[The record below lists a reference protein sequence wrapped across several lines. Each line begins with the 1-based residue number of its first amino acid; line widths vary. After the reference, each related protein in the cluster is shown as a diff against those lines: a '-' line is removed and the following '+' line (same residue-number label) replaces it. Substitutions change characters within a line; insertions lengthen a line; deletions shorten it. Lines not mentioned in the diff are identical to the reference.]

1 MAYTPPFCITDEVV
15 NLVSDISLLI
25 GRLSVSER
33 LSRSPRLR
41 RENRIKSI
49 HSSLAIENNTLSL
62 DEVTA
67 LIDGKR
73 VLAPP
78 KDIREVQNAYEAYE
92 ALSGMNPY
100 SMDDLLKAH
109 AFMMAG
115 LTKDAG
121 CFRSGDVGVFAGDTL
136 IHAGTPA
143 AYVPQVMADLFEWL
157 RTTNTH
163 PLVASCVFHSEFEYI
178 HPFSD
183 GNGRTGRLWH
193 SLLLQSWNPL
203 FAWLPVESLVA
214 EHQGE
219 YYDALERAQANADCT
234 PFVVFMLQVIRD
246 TIQDATDE
254 QINEHLNEQINA
266 RQQGLIA
273 IIRKGPASTIPD
285 LAEQMDCS
293 VATIRR
299 DLAHLQKLGIIRR
312 EGSRKA
318 GSWVVV

>member
-1 MAYTPPFCITDEVV
+1 MAYIPPFSITDEVV

-33 LSRSPRLR
+33 LSKNPRLR

-49 HSSLAIENNTLSL
+49 HFSLAIENNTLSL

-78 KDIREVQNAYEAYE
+78 KDIHEVQNAFEAYE
-92 ALSGMNPY
+92 ALSNMNPY

-121 CFRSGDVGVFAGDTL
+121 CFRSGDVGVFAGDVL
-136 IHAGTPA
+136 VHAGTPA

-157 RTTNTH
+157 RTTDTH

-193 SLLLQSWNPL
+193 SLLLQSWNSL

-214 EHQGE
+214 EHQAE
-219 YYDALERAQANADCT
+219 YYDALERAQTNADCT
-234 PFVVFMLQVIRD
+234 PFVEFMLRVIRD
-246 TIQDATDE
+246 TIQDACDE
-254 QINEHLNEQINA
+254 QINEHLNEQINE
-266 RQQGLIA
+266 RQQRLTSLL
-273 IIRKGPASTIPD
+273 KKNPTLTIVE
-285 LAEQMDCS
+285 LAKQVGCS

-299 DLAHLQKLGIIRR
+299 DLAYLQKLGVVRR
-312 EGSRKA
+312 EGSRKT